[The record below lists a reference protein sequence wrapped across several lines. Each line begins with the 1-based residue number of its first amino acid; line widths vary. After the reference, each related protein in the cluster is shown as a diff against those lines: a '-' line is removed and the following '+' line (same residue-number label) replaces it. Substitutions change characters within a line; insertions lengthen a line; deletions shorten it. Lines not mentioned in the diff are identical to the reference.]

1 MDKQWVMATIDQL
14 AGFSKGEPGISRL
27 AFSDEDRRAGDYIQG
42 LMREAGLSV
51 RRDAFGNIIGR
62 LTGTDDSLPA
72 VATGSHLD
80 TVPEGGRYDGIV
92 GVVGGLA
99 AIRRLAAGG
108 PLRHPLELIVFMA
121 EESSRF
127 GYATM
132 GSKAMTGAV
141 NPAAWAKAQDQAGI
155 SLATAM
161 GELGFPL
168 DRVREASRAKGEI
181 KAFIELH
188 IEQGPVLEKTGN
200 NIGIVEA
207 IAAPTRLKI
216 VVEGNAGHSG
226 TTPMDDRQDAL
237 VSAAMIILAVQE
249 AALDQHHRGT
259 VGTVGVIKNHPN
271 AMNVIPGRVEMGVDI
286 RGVDHESIIETIQA
300 VKDAVST
307 IADGQE
313 TPVAIDVMASDK
325 PVPLNVDIIETI
337 EKACRKLGF
346 SYKPMNSGAGH
357 DAMNI
362 AAIAPAGMVFIP
374 CRGGIS
380 HNPAEHAEAD
390 DIMKGVEVLTAAL
403 GELAE

>member
-1 MDKQWVMATIDQL
+1 MNKEWVMATIDKL
-14 AGFSKGEPGISRL
+14 AAFNKGEPGISRL
-27 AFSDEDRRAGDYIQG
+27 AFSDEDRQAGDYIQG
-42 LMREAGLSV
+42 LMREAGLTV

-62 LTGTDDSLPA
+62 LAGTDDSLPA

-99 AIRRLAAGG
+99 AIKRLTAQG
-108 PLRHPLELIVFMA
+108 PLRHPLELIIFMA

-132 GSKAMTGAV
+132 GSKAMTGVV
-141 NPAAWAKAQDQAGI
+141 NQAGWAKAQDHAGI
-155 SLATAM
+155 SLSAAM
-161 GELGFPL
+161 GQLGFPL
-168 DRVREASRAKGEI
+168 DRVREAARAKGDL

-249 AALDQHHRGT
+249 AALEQHHRGT
-259 VGTVGVIKNHPN
+259 VGTVGVLKNHPN

-286 RGVDHESIIETIQA
+286 RGVEHDSIIETIQA

-325 PVPLNVDIIETI
+325 PVPLNHDIIDTI
-337 EKACRKLGF
+337 EAACRKLGF
-346 SYKPMNSGAGH
+346 SYKLMNSGAGH

-362 AAIAPAGMVFIP
+362 AAIAPAGMIFIP
-374 CRGGIS
+374 CRAGIS

-390 DIMKGVEVLTAAL
+390 DIMRGVDVLTEAL
-403 GELAE
+403 RQLAE